1 MNDSLF
7 YILMPVSAFITAA
20 SQILLKKSADRQHKH
35 ILFEYLNPYVMIS
48 YMCYVGVLALN
59 VFIYTKIDYRFG
71 VVINSLSMVFI
82 MILSKVI
89 LKEALTRKRIAGN
102 ILIVAGIICFTL
114 L

>member
-1 MNDSLF
+1 
-7 YILMPVSAFITAA
+7 MPVSAFITAA
-20 SQILLKKSADRQHKH
+20 SQILLKKSADRQYQHV
-35 ILFEYLNPYVMIS
+35 LFEYLNPYVVIS
-48 YMCYVGVLALN
+48 YLCYIGVLALN

-71 VVINSLSMVFI
+71 VVINSLPVVFV

-102 ILIVAGIICFTL
+102 LLIVEGIICFTL